1 MLGTLVN
8 TLTIILGSLLGGI
21 LKKGIPEKY
30 ESSMLNACGLVACGV
45 GVNSIVNNMSKSIY
59 PVLFI
64 ISLVLGGIIGT
75 KLELDN
81 KINILLKKYTNG
93 NLGEGIITGVL
104 IFCIGSLSI
113 IGPVM
118 AALKKDYTFLFT
130 NASLDF
136 ITSMV
141 LASTYGIGMAFAA
154 IILFLWQGS
163 IYFLTKFVWMDFF
176 SPELVTEL
184 CIIGGFLIITTGLN
198 ILKIKNFKTLDMLP
212 SILIPVFF
220 FVLKEFFYF

>member
-8 TLTIILGSLLGGI
+8 TLTIILGSLLGGV

-130 NASLDF
+130 NASLDL

-198 ILKIKNFKTLDMLP
+198 ILKIKSFKTLDMLP

-220 FVLKEFFYF
+220 FVLKEFF

>member
-45 GVNSIVNNMSKSIY
+45 GVNSIVNNMNKSIY

-93 NLGEGIITGVL
+93 NLGEGIITGIL

-130 NASLDF
+130 NASLDL

-198 ILKIKNFKTLDMLP
+198 ILKIKSFKTLDMLP

-220 FVLKEFFYF
+220 FVLKEFF

>member
-8 TLTIILGSLLGGI
+8 TLTIILGSLLGGV

-81 KINILLKKYTNG
+81 KINMLLKKYTNG

-130 NASLDF
+130 NASLDL

-198 ILKIKNFKTLDMLP
+198 ILKIKSFKTLDMLP

-220 FVLKEFFYF
+220 FVLKEFF

>member
-8 TLTIILGSLLGGI
+8 TLTIILGSLLGGV

-64 ISLVLGGIIGT
+64 ISLVLGGIIST

-130 NASLDF
+130 NASLDL

-198 ILKIKNFKTLDMLP
+198 ILKIKSFKTLDMLP

-220 FVLKEFFYF
+220 FVLKEFF

>member
-8 TLTIILGSLLGGI
+8 TLTIILGSLLGGV

-130 NASLDF
+130 NASLDL

-184 CIIGGFLIITTGLN
+184 CIIGGFLIITTGLS
-198 ILKIKNFKTLDMLP
+198 ILKIKSFKTLDMLP

-220 FVLKEFFYF
+220 FVLKEFF

>member
-1 MLGTLVN
+1 MLGTLIN

-21 LKKGIPEKY
+21 LKKGIPKKY

-45 GVNSIVNNMSKSIY
+45 GINSIVNNMNKSIY

-130 NASLDF
+130 NASLDL

-198 ILKIKNFKTLDMLP
+198 ILKIKSFKTLDMLP

-220 FVLKEFFYF
+220 FVLKEFF

>member
-8 TLTIILGSLLGGI
+8 TLTIILGSLLGGV

-81 KINILLKKYTNG
+81 KINILLKKYTSG

-130 NASLDF
+130 NASLDL

-198 ILKIKNFKTLDMLP
+198 ILKIKSFKTLDMLP

-220 FVLKEFFYF
+220 FVLKEFF

>member
-1 MLGTLVN
+1 MLGTLIN
-8 TLTIILGSLLGGI
+8 TLTIILGSLLGGV
-21 LKKGIPEKY
+21 LKKGIPKKY
-30 ESSMLNACGLVACGV
+30 ESSMLNSCGLVACGV
-45 GVNSIVNNMSKSIY
+45 GINSIINNMNKSIY

-64 ISLVLGGIIGT
+64 VSLVLGGIIGT

-130 NASLDF
+130 NASLDL

-198 ILKIKNFKTLDMLP
+198 ILKIKSFKTLDMLP

-220 FVLKEFFYF
+220 FVLKEFF